1 MFDVIT
7 LGESMALLS
16 TTGVG
21 KMRYEENFK
30 RTLAGAETNVSIGL
44 SRLGK
49 RVGWIS
55 ALGDDE
61 LGKYIL
67 NEVRSEGVDVSQ
79 VKIDKA
85 HRTGMMFK
93 EFLPGRK
100 TRSYYYRENS
110 AASHMTPAI
119 LCEDYI
125 QQAKIVHVTGITMA
139 LSQECRDTV
148 SALMDM
154 ARKNGVLVSFDPNIR
169 LKLWSKEAAAAAI
182 LPMLEKADIVFTGE
196 DESLLLFGG
205 KSKQEYLE
213 EYLRRGAKI
222 VALKNGKQGSI
233 VSNGKETHTVPIYDV
248 PQVVDTVGAGDAY
261 TAGFLFGYLEGRDI
275 KACGEIGSILG
286 GLITQTYDDYRSGP
300 DLEELQMILD
310 KQEEVL
316 R

>member
-16 TTGVG
+16 TTTIG

-49 RVGWIS
+49 KVGWIS
-55 ALGDDE
+55 AVGEDE

-79 VKIDKA
+79 VRIDPA
-85 HRTGMMFK
+85 HRTGLMFK
-93 EFLPGRK
+93 EFLPGKK

-110 AASHMTPAI
+110 AASHMSPEI
-119 LCEDYI
+119 LCEEYI
-125 QQAKIVHVTGITMA
+125 KQAKIVHITGITMA
-139 LSQECRDTV
+139 LSQSCRDTV
-148 SALMDM
+148 AALADM

-169 LKLWSKEAAAAAI
+169 LKLWSKEAATAAI

-196 DESLLLFGG
+196 DESEILFGQ
-205 KSKQEYLE
+205 KSKSDYLNEYLS
-213 EYLRRGAKI
+213 RGAKI

-233 VSNGKETHTVPIYDV
+233 VTDSKENHIIPIYDV

-261 TAGFLFGYLEGRDI
+261 TAGFLYGYLEGKNI

-286 GLITQTYDDYRSGP
+286 GLVTQTYDDYRSQP
-300 DLEELQMILD
+300 DLDELLMILND
-310 KQEEVL
+310 QEEVL

>member
-119 LCEDYI
+119 LC
-125 QQAKIVHVTGITMA
+125 
-139 LSQECRDTV
+139 QECRDTV

-196 DESLLLFGG
+196 DESLLLFGE

-222 VALKNGKQGSI
+222 VALKNGKEGSI
-233 VSNGKETHTVPIYDV
+233 VSDGKETHTVPIYDV